1 MKKRKGSSDDDDDV
15 GGEKAAERAAVAS
28 AAASG
33 PFNNPFAALKA
44 HPIAGTASTSSSQEA
59 KPAADTKRVPG
70 PARAVVRME
79 RKGHG
84 GKDVTVVEQLG
95 LNARDLERWLK
106 SLKSS
111 LGCGGTVDGASIVLQ
126 GDHRERLKQLLAD
139 RGVKK
144 ISVG

>member
-1 MKKRKGSSDDDDDV
+1 MKKRKGSSDDDEDV

-44 HPIAGTASTSSSQEA
+44 HPIAGTAAPSDEA
-59 KPAADTKRVPG
+59 KPAPADTKRVPA

-84 GKDVTVVEQLG
+84 GKECTVIEQLE
-95 LNARDLERWLK
+95 LNPRDLERWLK
-106 SLKSS
+106 SLKTS
-111 LGCGGTVDGASIVLQ
+111 LGCGGSIDGKSIILQ
-126 GDHRERLKQLLAD
+126 GDHRERLKTLLAD